1 MQDKKFSGEEQDV
14 LNTSSRECSVVIY
27 LILFYFNYISLAQPR
42 CSQRPRLKTMA
53 SIDYYIHPRHDQK
66 RMRFILI

>member
-1 MQDKKFSGEEQDV
+1 M
-14 LNTSSRECSVVIY
+14 
-27 LILFYFNYISLAQPR
+27 AQPR